1 MHMRRMFGRR
11 WLATGLALG
20 LVMVGAACAN
30 NSTSGDSGSSS
41 PGGSGDKGSITLS
54 GQDFTEMQ
62 IMASMYQQV
71 LENAGYTV
79 TVKLVG
85 TRDIYV
91 PQLTSGAVDVVP
103 DYLAGMADFLNA
115 QANGANAKPISSNSA
130 QATLDALKPLA
141 DDAGITMLDPAKATD
156 QNAFAVTKQ
165 MADANNLS
173 TLSDLAALNK
183 PIVLAAASDCQG
195 RSDCEGG
202 LSGTYGLNIT
212 KILPLGFDTTQT
224 KDSVTSGESQLGE
237 VATTDGALE
246 QENLVLLQDDKGIQP
261 AQNLIPAVN
270 TTFIKAHPDVA
281 TVLNKLSA
289 TLTTADLASLDLK
302 VGVNRE
308 KPDAVAKEYL
318 DSKNLLS

>member
-1 MHMRRMFGRR
+1 MI
-11 WLATGLALG
+11 
-20 LVMVGAACAN
+20 GAACAN
-30 NSTSGDSGSSS
+30 NSTSNDSGSSS
-41 PGGSGDKGSITLS
+41 PGGSGSKGSITLS

-115 QANGANAKPISSNSA
+115 QANGANAAPISSNSA
-130 QATLDALKPLA
+130 QATLDKLKPLA
-141 DDAGITMLDPAKATD
+141 DNAGITMLDPAKATD

-195 RSDCEGG
+195 RSDCEAG

-270 TTFIKAHPDVA
+270 STFIKAHPDVA

-289 TLTTADLASLDLK
+289 TLTTADLASMDLK